1 MNGTVSQLF
10 RPLALRS
17 VPTMI
22 FTFLSPLSNQRSDRY
37 GGSLENRA
45 RFLFEVI
52 DAVRSEWPDQYRRGD
67 IF

>member
-1 MNGTVSQLF
+1 
-10 RPLALRS
+10 
-17 VPTMI
+17 MI